1 MNTTRNR
8 MANRTH
14 PRRVAAALVTSTLV
28 LALAFTGLA
37 GCAPGGADSTAG
49 SSAGSG
55 ANAGSSAGTGSG
67 TGSGSSTGS
76 NSGANSGTVTIDGD
90 VQRVTVD
97 ASRGTFAP
105 DVITVAAGIPIEITF
120 SQAPGGC
127 LSGVVFPDFDIAED
141 LTAGPKTI
149 TLPAL
154 EAGEYGFYC
163 QMGMISAKIVAE

>member
-1 MNTTRNR
+1 MNTTRNK
-8 MANRTH
+8 MVNGTH
-14 PRRVAAALVTSTLV
+14 PRRVAAALVTGTLV

-37 GCAPGGADSTAG
+37 GCASRGAGSTTG

-55 ANAGSSAGTGSG
+55 ANAGSSAGTGSNTG
-67 TGSGSSTGS
+67 TNT
-76 NSGANSGTVTIDGD
+76 NSGTNSSVATVDGD
-90 VQRVTVD
+90 LQRVTVD
-97 ASRGTFAP
+97 TSRGRFAP
-105 DVITVAAGIPIEITF
+105 DVITVAAGIPIEISF

-127 LSGVVFPDFDIAED
+127 LSGVVFPDFNIAED

-154 EAGEYGFYC
+154 EPGEYAFYC